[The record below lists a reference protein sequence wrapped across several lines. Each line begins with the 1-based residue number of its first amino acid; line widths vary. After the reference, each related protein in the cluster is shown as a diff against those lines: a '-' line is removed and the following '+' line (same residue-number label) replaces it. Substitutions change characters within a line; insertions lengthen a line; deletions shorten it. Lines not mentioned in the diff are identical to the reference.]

1 MHDSEWSELVSVTKI
16 KKTLTLLNH
25 INYIFIYIYHK
36 NWICNIGINGLWLVL
51 LNMNFVSTVNCHSLP
66 KHSLSFSPYLSL
78 SQNTILIFSPLQ
90 VQSSAKQ
97 NRIVSQITES
107 ENVSLISSVHAK
119 TPHLITV
126 NCNHNCDMFCVLG
139 WSRTRRSQR
148 KSWTTRD
155 WF

>member
-1 MHDSEWSELVSVTKI
+1 MIFQMDFGARQWMVRISQRNKN
-16 KKTLTLLNH
+16 KKNFDILNH
-25 INYIFIYIYHK
+25 INYIFIYICHK

-78 SQNTILIFSPLQ
+78 SLKTQFWFFPPLQ

-97 NRIVSQITES
+97 NRIISQITES

-119 TPHLITV
+119 PPTSSPWTAITTV
-126 NCNHNCDMFCVLG
+126 TCFV
-139 WSRTRRSQR
+139 
-148 KSWTTRD
+148 
-155 WF
+155 F